1 MKEVG
6 VRIGKIKGLR
16 NDNFSLLNNGEIV
29 EAVIVKTSKGENNA
43 YMFRENEGDLVILYS
58 FCNEGNSNQFEIIEK
73 PVDGVPKE
81 IGKVYGEVDYKEKYK
96 AAVSTIKEMSK
107 LL

>member
-6 VRIGKIKGLR
+6 IRIGKIKLLINNDFMGL
-16 NDNFSLLNNGEIV
+16 NSGDV
-29 EAVIVKTSKGENNA
+29 VDAVIVKTSKGENNA

-81 IGKVYGEVDYKEKYK
+81 IGKVYGEVDYREKYK
-96 AAVSTIKEMSK
+96 DAVNTIKEMSK